1 MLIFLSSNN
10 LVGCGQ
16 EPSAL
21 EVKTNIDSEFKQ
33 YVDLFEMEQD
43 VNVNIEIQFNQ
54 MDLPTIGKCYYAFYI
69 DGPHEG
75 ERLNLNVEIDP
86 IFWQEATDTEKE
98 VLIFHE
104 LGHCV
109 LNRDH
114 DEDIILEY
122 EIPKSIMY
130 PVIFDSPYK
139 NNRSYYVDEL
149 KNSKILFTDYLN

>member
-1 MLIFLSSNN
+1 LSNSLI
-10 LVGCGQ
+10 GCGE
-16 EPSAL
+16 EPPT
-21 EVKTNIDSEFKQ
+21 VKVKANIDSEFKQ

-43 VNVNIEIQFNQ
+43 VNVNIDIQFNE
-54 MDLPTIGKCYYAFYI
+54 MYFPTIGKCYYAFYI
-69 DGPHEG
+69 DGPHES

-114 DEDIILEY
+114 DESIIAEY

-139 NNRSYYVDEL
+139 NNRRYYVDEL
-149 KNSKILFTDYLN
+149 KNQKILFTDYLN